1 MGINDREYYRD
12 ESRGS
17 GWFSGVAP
25 ACKTII
31 VVNVVLFFAFWST
44 VESPFRRTW
53 LEANSDAI
61 FKHGYVWQLF
71 TAAFLHDT
79 HSLFHV
85 GWNMMFLWMF
95 GREVESIYGSRE
107 FTFFYVSAAVFST
120 LCWAV
125 VNAFTRDA
133 GLGQSF
139 GASGAVMGVVM
150 VYVLYYP
157 HREML
162 LFLVLPVEAW
172 MFLAV
177 YLASDAV
184 MLFQRLHGIA
194 VGPAFAVGFA
204 AHLGGALYGFLFK
217 RYDFRLGPLLSMRN
231 RRPRLRIVSPPP
243 RERDRERERP
253 SPLPAT
259 SARSASVGSSSK
271 GPSPSAFPEEQ
282 LDARLDEVLAKI
294 ARDGGKS
301 GLSEEEHHILQEAS
315 RRARDRRS
323 DRP

>member
-1 MGINDREYYRD
+1 MGIYDREYYRD

-25 ACKTII
+25 VCKII
-31 VVNVVLFFAFWST
+31 IGLNVLLFLVFWNGTQSGYR
-44 VESPFRRTW
+44 SP

-61 FKHGYVWQLF
+61 FKYGQIWQLL
-71 TAAFLHDT
+71 TSAFLHDT
-79 HSLFHV
+79 GSVLHV
-85 GWNMMFLWMF
+85 GGNMLFLWIF
-95 GREVESIYGSRE
+95 GREIENIYGSLE
-107 FTFFYVSAAVFST
+107 FAIFYVSAAIFST
-120 LCWAV
+120 LCWAIV
-125 VNAFTRDA
+125 DRLAAQPGVAHMV
-133 GLGQSF
+133 
-139 GASGAVMGVVM
+139 GASGAVMAVVT

-157 HREML
+157 HRELL

-172 MFLAV
+172 MFLGV
-177 YLASDAV
+177 YLGYDAV
-184 MLFQRLHGIA
+184 MLLQHLQGIGHGS
-194 VGPAFAVGFA
+194 AFAIAFA
-204 AHLGGALYGFLFK
+204 AHLGGGLYGFLFK
-217 RYDFRLGPLLSMRN
+217 RYDFRLGHLLSRKH

-243 RERDRERERP
+243 RERDRDRERS

-259 SARSASVGSSSK
+259 SSRLASMGSASK
-271 GPSPSAFPEEQ
+271 GPAPAAFPEEQ

-301 GLSEEEHHILQEAS
+301 GLTEEEHYILQEAS

>member
-1 MGINDREYYRD
+1 MGIYDREYYRD
-12 ESRGS
+12 DSRGS

-31 VVNVVLFFAFWST
+31 VVNVVLFLAFWSP
-44 VESPFRRTW
+44 VKSPLREM

-61 FKHGYVWQLF
+61 FKHGRVWQLF
-71 TAAFLHDT
+71 TAAFLHDS

-85 GWNMMFLWMF
+85 GWNMLFLWMF
-95 GREVESIYGSRE
+95 GREVENIYGSRE
-107 FTFFYVSAAVFST
+107 FSIFYVSAAVFSM

-125 VNAFTRDA
+125 VDRFTPGAGFHNAI
-133 GLGQSF
+133 
-139 GASGAVMGVVM
+139 GASGAVMAVVT

-172 MFLAV
+172 MFLAL
-177 YLASDAV
+177 YLGYDAILLLQHLQGV
-184 MLFQRLHGIA
+184 GT
-194 VGPAFAVGFA
+194 GPAFAVAFA
-204 AHLGGALYGFLFK
+204 AHLGGALYGYLFK
-217 RYDFRLGPLLSMRN
+217 RFDLRLGHLLSQKN

-243 RERDRERERP
+243 RERDRERP

-259 SARSASVGSSSK
+259 SSRTASVGSAAK
-271 GPSPSAFPEEQ
+271 GPSPSAFPAEQ

-294 ARDGGKS
+294 AREGGKS
-301 GLSEEEHHILQEAS
+301 GLTEEEHHILLEAS